1 MGSLECSHLCS
12 ILKNEVAFRLA
23 RGVPEVRS
31 VYNEG
36 TNEGILRT
44 ELITRPPPFLQR
56 ASKTAMEFSFPLGE
70 AERRRPT
77 KMGIADAWL
86 IAMSP
91 CLCPPKT
98 ARAARASSESPGR
111 SCSSSP
117 RSFTRNGTAPAST
130 TLRALSLKMDKLK
143 SAETASRFPS
153 GFLSAADL
161 PVPEWRLVSRL

>member
-91 CLCPPKT
+91 CLCPPKQQERLGHRLK
-98 ARAARASSESPGR
+98 ALAVLVHHRQEVSPGMEL
-111 SCSSSP
+111 P
-117 RSFTRNGTAPAST
+117 R
-130 TLRALSLKMDKLK
+130 L
-143 SAETASRFPS
+143 
-153 GFLSAADL
+153 L
-161 PVPEWRLVSRL
+161 PL